1 MSIKKHKY
9 GICNLSII
17 PVRKDSSSTSELITQ
32 LIFGEL
38 YTITKQ
44 TEKWFHIKVEDDS
57 YNGWINYTQIKII
70 SKIDFDK
77 LNLVTSK
84 LSIRTIDFVYKN
96 SESTLIPMGSKISS
110 CQYLN
115 YTFKGNSSKDI
126 KNKNVVETA
135 MKLLNSPYLWG
146 GKTSLGIDCSGFTQ
160 IVYKINGIN
169 IYRDA
174 SQQAN
179 QGRLITE
186 KQIKPGDLAFFGE
199 SDKKI
204 THVGIMLSKEKI
216 IHAYG
221 KVRVDKINLEGI
233 INLTSKSISHKLICF
248 KAY

>member
-1 MSIKKHKY
+1 
-9 GICNLSII
+9 
-17 PVRKDSSSTSELITQ
+17 
-32 LIFGEL
+32 
-38 YTITKQ
+38 
-44 TEKWFHIKVEDDS
+44 
-57 YNGWINYTQIKII
+57 
-70 SKIDFDK
+70 
-77 LNLVTSK
+77 
-84 LSIRTIDFVYKN
+84 
-96 SESTLIPMGSKISS
+96 MGSKISS

-135 MKLLNSPYLWG
+135 IKLLNSPYLWG

-160 IVYKINGIN
+160 IVYKINDIN

-221 KVRVDKINLEGI
+221 KVRVDKINSEGI